1 MHSLVHEH
9 YVRAQVAERLAACEQ
24 GRKWRRWRQQPSQTP
39 PPRPPG
45 RGGGPFASGGGSAA
59 SRGSVPVPVGA
70 DSRESG

>member
-45 RGGGPFASGGGSAA
+45 RGGGPFASGVGLGGIARVSAGTD
-59 SRGSVPVPVGA
+59 R
-70 DSRESG
+70 R